1 MRRESHHLATVLSLE
16 VRDAVTEIAG
26 PAPPMLGVH
35 RVHGPGHHVAH
46 RHLPRAPG
54 PNRPRI
60 LRPRVDDRLVDRQ
73 YDPRRLGR
81 LVQTVQH
88 HPGLD
93 NRDAGGGA
101 NLAAK
106 GPLREFG
113 VDPVSQKP
121 VVAKDG
127 KFGVYVT
134 DGETNA
140 TVPRGED
147 PMEIDFDRA
156 VELIADKIV
165 ILRRTENLFV
175 DEAVQDQE
183 VLVVQHFRHTF
194 KHDDFK
200 AVQGLTFDVY
210 ENEIFGLLGPNG
222 AGKTTTVRILATL
235 LSPDSGQAFVSGIDV
250 LKHPDEVRKIIGLSG
265 QYAAVDETLTG
276 WDNLIM
282 FGRLYHLS
290 AKAAK
295 DRAVELLEQFVL
307 SDAAK
312 RPIRTYSG
320 GMRRR
325 LDLAASLI
333 IRPKVLFLDEPTTGL
348 DPRGRQ
354 DMWGVI
360 DELVKGGVTLLLTTQ
375 YLEEADHLAD
385 EIAVIDH
392 GKVIARGTSDSLKRQ
407 VGGER
412 LEIVVEN
419 EYVAAV
425 TEIVAKVSGGAV
437 NVDESMRQISA
448 PVTTGSKALIEA
460 AKMLDEK
467 GIHPLDIGL
476 KRPSLDDVFL
486 SLTGH
491 VAEEKVAEEEL
502 TTKGR
507 RRGK

>member
-1 MRRESHHLATVLSLE
+1 MIYHVKTVIAENLIKTYNKGKVKALDGLNLDVEEGTVL
-16 VRDAVTEIAG
+16 
-26 PAPPMLGVH
+26 GV
-35 RVHGPGHHVAH
+35 
-46 RHLPRAPG
+46 
-54 PNRPRI
+54 
-60 LRPRVDDRLVDRQ
+60 
-73 YDPRRLGR
+73 
-81 LVQTVQH
+81 
-88 HPGLD
+88 
-93 NRDAGGGA
+93 
-101 NLAAK
+101 
-106 GPLREFG
+106 
-113 VDPVSQKP
+113 
-121 VVAKDG
+121 
-127 KFGVYVT
+127 
-134 DGETNA
+134 
-140 TVPRGED
+140 
-147 PMEIDFDRA
+147 
-156 VELIADKIV
+156 
-165 ILRRTENLFV
+165 
-175 DEAVQDQE
+175 
-183 VLVVQHFRHTF
+183 
-194 KHDDFK
+194 
-200 AVQGLTFDVY
+200 
-210 ENEIFGLLGPNG
+210 LGPNG

-235 LSPDSGQAFVSGIDV
+235 LSPDSGSATVAGINV

-282 FGRLYHLS
+282 FGRLYHLP
-290 AKAAK
+290 AKQAK
-295 DRAVELLEQFVL
+295 ERAVELLEQFSL
-307 SDAAK
+307 TESAK

-333 IRPKVLFLDEPTTGL
+333 VKPKVLFLDEPTTGL

-412 LEIVVEN
+412 LEIVVESQHL
-419 EYVAAV
+419 AAV
-425 TEIVAKVSGGAV
+425 KEIVAKVSGSAL
-437 NVDESMRQISA
+437 NVDEGLRQISA

-460 AKMLDEK
+460 AKLLDEK

-491 VAEEKVAEEEL
+491 VAEEKTEEVVDP
-502 TTKGR
+502 KAKRGGR
-507 RRGK
+507 